1 MKQTCIASVNTDY
14 CTQGHEVDAP
24 VVLEVLVFENSFCTL
39 NQRSV
44 IEAELF
50 SSVMET
56 SDTAFIFMNNK
67 SMAQTTV
74 VDSVL
79 QFYKSLFGVSRV
91 WFLSIINKMPIY
103 ILKLL
108 SPLVC

>member
-1 MKQTCIASVNTDY
+1 M
-14 CTQGHEVDAP
+14 
-24 VVLEVLVFENSFCTL
+24 FENSFCTL

-50 SSVMET
+50 SSVMQT
-56 SDTAFIFMNNK
+56 SDTAFIFMNNNK
-67 SMAQTTV
+67 STAQTTV

>member
-14 CTQGHEVDAP
+14 CTQRHEVDAP

-44 IEAELF
+44 IEVELF
-50 SSVMET
+50 SSVVQT
-56 SDTAFIFMNNK
+56 SDTAFFFMNNNK
-67 SMAQTTV
+67 STAQTTV

-79 QFYKSLFGVSRV
+79 QFYKRLKSLVSV
-91 WFLSIINKMPIY
+91 YYK
-103 ILKLL
+103 
-108 SPLVC
+108 